1 MKEESHGESVD
12 VQGLRAEEET
22 QSRPVSST
30 GKIAAGERRKT
41 DTTTDIRAHSTRTS
55 SQELRT
61 IVQMC
66 ILNLEINLILLL
78 VGLYAV
84 WYRILQFPRKR
95 FLLLSRYMD
104 KLS

>member
-1 MKEESHGESVD
+1 MA
-12 VQGLRAEEET
+12 VQGITAEEET
-22 QSRPVSST
+22 QTRPMSFT
-30 GKIAAGERRKT
+30 GKMAAGERRKT
-41 DTTTDIRAHSTRTS
+41 DTNYRYIRPLYGTS
-55 SQELRT
+55 SPELRT
-61 IVQMC
+61 IVYIC
-66 ILNLEINLILLL
+66 TLNLETNLIFLF